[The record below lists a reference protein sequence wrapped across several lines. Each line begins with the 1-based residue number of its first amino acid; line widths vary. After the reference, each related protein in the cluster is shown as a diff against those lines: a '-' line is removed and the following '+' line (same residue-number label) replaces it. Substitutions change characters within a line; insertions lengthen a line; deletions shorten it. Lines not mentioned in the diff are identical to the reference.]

1 MVVLML
7 SENDNIFIYRPN
19 IPPIKAIKHLA
30 SAPLIIHP
38 IFGML
43 GVLDG
48 GESISTLMIVIAL
61 YTQHNFQCININI
74 YSYMTYFLT
83 MLTK

>member
-1 MVVLML
+1 MFWDYADIHRVTYESDVAFWL
-7 SENDNIFIYRPN
+7 
-19 IPPIKAIKHLA
+19 HLA

-48 GESISTLMIVIAL
+48 GESTLWMS
-61 YTQHNFQCININI
+61 N
-74 YSYMTYFLT
+74 
-83 MLTK
+83 